1 GFPHNPDI
9 FINPLPQFTLL
20 LASLFFT
27 TSFTFSKIQVSHLYW
42 GLSYL
47 PASGVHWTSGQR
59 DSVWQCSRYF
69 CRLDKLARSELQW
82 LTLTSCSTL
91 RDLSYTSSPSRIA
104 KRDLSPEGSKK
115 SCAPMTAIHPP
126 SEWSL
131 VPSLAF
137 PICLARDNLGNP
149 PSSSFIDPIVEVKSK
164 IKLYATEHPGDR
176 TAVDMIY
183 YSLADHTDG
192 RALVANASH
201 THPGGEKLVCQTDAS
216 PYVSSTPGNL
226 SCRSDQFPWGT
237 KGHLSRRLD

>member
-1 GFPHNPDI
+1 MSTGLRGRYLCTSHNQGKSWRPALVIVVADSTAAPRASSTSTHTCI
-9 FINPLPQFTLL
+9 FFTSSVGPTLL
-20 LASLFFT
+20 LAQAVRL
-27 TSFTFSKIQVSHLYW
+27 
-42 GLSYL
+42 LSVL
-47 PASGVHWTSGQR
+47 A
-59 DSVWQCSRYF
+59 
-69 CRLDKLARSELQW
+69 ARSELQW

-104 KRDLSPEGSKK
+104 KVWLKATLRVVISAQP
-115 SCAPMTAIHPP
+115 C
-126 SEWSL
+126 
-131 VPSLAF
+131 VPDML
-137 PICLARDNLGNP
+137 
-149 PSSSFIDPIVEVKSK
+149 VEVKSK

-216 PYVSSTPGNL
+216 PYVSSTPGSL
-226 SCRSDQFPWGT
+226 SCRSGRFPWGT

>member
-1 GFPHNPDI
+1 MHLLCSTSSVGP
-9 FINPLPQFTLL
+9 TLL
-20 LASLFFT
+20 LAQAVRL
-27 TSFTFSKIQVSHLYW
+27 
-42 GLSYL
+42 LSVL
-47 PASGVHWTSGQR
+47 A
-59 DSVWQCSRYF
+59 
-69 CRLDKLARSELQW
+69 ARSELQW

-104 KRDLSPEGSKK
+104 KVWLKATLRVVISAQP
-115 SCAPMTAIHPP
+115 C
-126 SEWSL
+126 
-131 VPSLAF
+131 VPDML
-137 PICLARDNLGNP
+137 
-149 PSSSFIDPIVEVKSK
+149 VEVKSK

-216 PYVSSTPGNL
+216 PYVSSTPGSL
-226 SCRSDQFPWGT
+226 SCRSGRFPWGT

>member
-27 TSFTFSKIQVSHLYW
+27 TSFTFSKIQISHLYW

-47 PASGVHWTSGQR
+47 PASDVHWTSGQR

-104 KRDLSPEGSKK
+104 KVWLKATLRVVISAQP
-115 SCAPMTAIHPP
+115 C
-126 SEWSL
+126 
-131 VPSLAF
+131 VPDML
-137 PICLARDNLGNP
+137 DNLGNP

-216 PYVSSTPGNL
+216 PYVSSTPGSL
-226 SCRSDQFPWGT
+226 SCRSGRFPWGT

>member
-47 PASGVHWTSGQR
+47 PASGVHWTSGQTS
-59 DSVWQCSRYF
+59 SVGPTLLLAQAV
-69 CRLDKLARSELQW
+69 RLLSVLAARSELQW

-104 KRDLSPEGSKK
+104 KVCPEGSKK

-183 YSLADHTDG
+183 YSVL
-192 RALVANASH
+192 
-201 THPGGEKLVCQTDAS
+201 Q
-216 PYVSSTPGNL
+216 
-226 SCRSDQFPWGT
+226 W
-237 KGHLSRRLD
+237 